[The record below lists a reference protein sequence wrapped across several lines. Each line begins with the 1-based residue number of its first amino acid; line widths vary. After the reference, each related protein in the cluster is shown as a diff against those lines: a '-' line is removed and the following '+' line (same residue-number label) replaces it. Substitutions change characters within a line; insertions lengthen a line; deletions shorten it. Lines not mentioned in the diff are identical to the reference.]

1 MSNSMQNLY
10 KIDTKG
16 KTRVWWIEYDEEK
29 YRTHAGILD
38 GKIVVSG
45 WQRPTEKNVGR
56 SNATT
61 VAEQVLAEVKAEY
74 EKKLHQGKYHFSPS
88 GAEQG
93 AKFIECMLA
102 SKFDDKKHKQYPYFS
117 QPKLDGIRCL
127 ISKNGMQ
134 SRQGKPITSCPHILE
149 ALDPFFQAFPDAI
162 LDGELYNHDLR
173 DNFEKIVSLVRKT
186 KPTTADYI
194 EASKLVQ
201 YHVYDCVMDEPFM
214 DRLSFISKHFGTYN
228 SFGDRYYPI
237 VRAVQTQF
245 INVEQDIEKMLGEY
259 LEMGYEGQILRV
271 PNSPYEGKRSKN
283 LIKHKEFQDEEFV
296 IVNIE
301 EGLGNWEGYAKSVE
315 IRLEDGTT
323 QNSGVRGNQEF
334 MEQLLKDKE
343 QYIGTEVT
351 VRYQN
356 KTADGKLRFPVVV
369 AFWKGKRNL

>member
-1 MSNSMQNLY
+1 MSTNQMQALY

-61 VAEQVLAEVKAEY
+61 VAEQVIVEVKAEY
-74 EKKLHQGKYHFSPS
+74 EKKLHQGKYYFSPS
-88 GAEQG
+88 GAEKG

-102 SKFDDKKHKQYPYFS
+102 SKFDDKKHNQFPYLS
-117 QPKLDGIRCL
+117 QPKLDGIRC
-127 ISKNGMQ
+127 IVSKAGMQ
-134 SRQGKPITSCPHILE
+134 SRQGKPIVSCPHIME
-149 ALDPFFQAFPDAI
+149 ALGPFFQAHPDAV

-201 YHVYDCVMDEPFM
+201 YHVYDAILGKLACI
-214 DRLSFISKHFGTYN
+214 DRIGFINHYIGGYN
-228 SFGDRYYPI
+228 SRYYPI
-237 VRAVQTQF
+237 VQTVTSK
-245 INVEQDIEKMLGEY
+245 IVSDEHDVETMLGHY
-259 LEMGYEGQILRV
+259 LEQGYEGQMLRV
-271 PNSPYEGKRSKN
+271 PDSLYEGKRSKN
-283 LIKHKEFQDEEFV
+283 LIKHKTFQDEEFV

-301 EGLGNWEGYAKSVE
+301 EGKGNYSGYAKS
-315 IRLEDGTT
+315 ITIQLDGNTV
-323 QNSGVRGNQEF
+323 QSSGVRGNQEF
-334 MEQLLKDKE
+334 LKQLLQNKE
-343 QYIGTEVT
+343 KYIGTEVT

-356 KTADGKLRFPVVV
+356 KTDDGKLRFPVVV
-369 AFWKGKRNL
+369 AFWEGERNL